1 MSEILVKN
9 LDTIAAITI
18 VAALIS
24 IASWLGLWGDA
35 AAPMMQSEA
44 TGSKAAGNLMRF
56 LGFLSLPVT
65 VLGAV
70 PTGLWL
76 FLKKQG
82 SGRAI

>member
-1 MSEILVKN
+1 MSEIIMNN
-9 LDTIAAITI
+9 LDTIAGITI
-18 VAALIS
+18 VAALIF
-24 IASWLGLWGDA
+24 IASLLGIWGEVA
-35 AAPMMQSEA
+35 TTMVESEA

-65 VLGAV
+65 FLGAV